1 MFLIVMF
8 NYTAL
13 FRATHN
19 TESTT
24 LNTILALSS
33 LSTLDTPLEFTSTS
47 TYHNCASLLLCVS
60 SLVCSLPPCSNYEEK
75 HARPTSQ

>member
-24 LNTILALSS
+24 LNTQHDTRAFIFEYTRHA
-33 LSTLDTPLEFTSTS
+33 TRIHLDIDIS
-47 TYHNCASLLLCVS
+47 
-60 SLVCSLPPCSNYEEK
+60 
-75 HARPTSQ
+75 